1 VTQQEAAVSA
11 HDHKHAEDDVS
22 AIEQEAEEQSVTD
35 ATRLSAR
42 LIYEV
47 IRRDGEEELAR
58 PTQSLIWSG
67 SAAGILI
74 SFSVIGEAIF
84 RAHLPESTW
93 RFLLENLG
101 YSLGFLLVIMGR
113 MQLFTEN
120 TITTVLPLMS
130 RFCWECIRG
139 TLRLWGIVL
148 AANIVGAFVA
158 AGFILWTPA
167 FQPEVVEA
175 IDALSHHA
183 LDMGFF
189 EAIFRA
195 MPAGVLIAA
204 LVWMMP
210 SVPASDIMMV
220 VIFTWLIAAGDF
232 AHVVAGS
239 VEMAFLILS
248 GQINLFAGFGGFFI
262 PVLLGNIIG
271 GTAVFTMM
279 AWAQV
284 ANELR
289 HRRRRRHTHAE
300 LQREQAGTTS

>member
-1 VTQQEAAVSA
+1 MSESKAAVSA
-11 HDHKHAEDDVS
+11 HDHAHADADVS
-22 AIEQEAEEQSVTD
+22 AVEQESEEQSVSK

-58 PTQSLIWSG
+58 PSQSLIWSG
-67 SAAGILI
+67 LAAGILI
-74 SFSVIGEAIF
+74 SFSVIGEAVF
-84 RAHLPESTW
+84 RSHLPDSQW

-130 RFCWECIRG
+130 RFCWECIRS
-139 TLRLWGIVL
+139 TMRLWGIVL
-148 AANIVGAFVA
+148 GANVVGAFVA

-167 FQPEVVEA
+167 FQPEVVTA
-175 IDALSHHA
+175 IDELSHHA
-183 LDMGFF
+183 LDMGFA

-210 SVPASDIMMV
+210 SVPSSDIMMV

-239 VEMAFLILS
+239 VEMAFLMLS
-248 GQINLFAGFGGFFI
+248 GQITVFQGFGGFFL
-262 PVLLGNIIG
+262 PVLIGNIIG

-289 HRRRRRHTHAE
+289 RRRRRRHTHG
-300 LQREQAGTTS
+300 QVGGKQAGTTP

>member
-1 VTQQEAAVSA
+1 MTSTDTATSA
-11 HDHKHAEDDVS
+11 HDHSHADEDVS
-22 AIEQEAEEQSVTD
+22 AIEQEAEEQSVSD

-58 PTQSLIWSG
+58 PVQSLVWSG
-67 SAAGILI
+67 LTAGILI
-74 SFSVIGEAIF
+74 SLSIIGEAIF
-84 RAHLPESTW
+84 RAHLPDTPS

-120 TITTVLPLMS
+120 TITTVLPLMA
-130 RFCWECIRG
+130 RFGRESVQG
-139 TLRLWGIVL
+139 TLRLWSVVL
-148 AANIVGAFVA
+148 AANLGGTFVA

-167 FQPEVVEA
+167 FTPETVAA
-175 IDALSHHA
+175 IDELSRHA
-183 LDMGFF
+183 VDMGPW
-189 EAIFRA
+189 EAFFRA

-210 SVPASDIMMV
+210 SVPSADVGLVI
-220 VIFTWLIAAGDF
+220 IFTWLIAAGDF

-248 GQINLFAGFGGFFI
+248 GQLGLFAGFGGFFL
-262 PVLLGNIIG
+262 PVLAGNIVG

-289 HRRRRRHTHAE
+289 HRRRRHAD
-300 LQREQAGTTS
+300 